1 MKTAIAALGALAML
15 TGCSGLDDCNKL
27 GGAVAITYDLGFNKV
42 TIEKQ
47 TKAGQFQA
55 MRVTYLNDDSGDIPV
70 RLVANAPVEEGKK
83 KDLATKEATVY
94 RVMQNNSQFPD
105 VKEGHITFDTLGGAG
120 DDADGRFYAT
130 FVDGT
135 TLNGE
140 FCGTVRE
147 LTN

>member
-1 MKTAIAALGALAML
+1 MTLAS
-15 TGCSGLDDCNKL
+15 TGCNGLDDCNKL

-47 TKAGQFQA
+47 TKNGEFQA
-55 MRVTYLNDDSGDIPV
+55 LRVTYLNDDSGDIPV
-70 RLVANAPVEEGKK
+70 RVVANAPVEEGKK

-105 VKEGHITFDTLGGAG
+105 VKEGHITFDSLGGVG

-135 TLNGE
+135 TLNGD

-147 LTN
+147 LKN